1 MGVLEEGSYQGAGME
16 AKIKDLV
23 GDRDPEFVFH
33 LMLDSTKCQKVE
45 GLDQFGNLEVLSL
58 TGCGLTSLAGF
69 PKLPHLSELNISDN
83 KLSGGDLKVLEDGD
97 LKQLVRLTLAG
108 NPNIKEIS
116 HLNPLAS
123 APILRSLDLFECEVS
138 KNPEYREQVFDL
150 LGSLVYL
157 DGTDRDG
164 NEEEDDEEEED
175 DLDDVQGLESID
187 EEEESEMSD
196 EEPTGFE
203 DEDSLSDDD
212 GPEGGVKRKR
222 DSDEEEEEEDD

>member
-1 MGVLEEGSYQGAGME
+1 MGNWLACSEGEHTGTTAME

-58 TGCGLTSLAGF
+58 TGCGLSSLAGF

-83 KLSGGDLKVLEDGD
+83 KLSGPDLQVLEQAN
-97 LKQLVRLTLAG
+97 LQLLVRLTLAG
-108 NPNIKEIS
+108 NSNIKELA
-116 HLNPLAS
+116 HLAPLAS
-123 APILRSLDLFECEVS
+123 APILRSLDLFECDVS
-138 KNPEYREQVFDL
+138 KNPEYREQVFEL

-164 NEEEDDEEEED
+164 NEDEDE
-175 DLDDVQGLESID
+175 GLESID

-196 EEPTGFE
+196 DPPGLGFE
-203 DEDSLSDDD
+203 EEDSLSDD
-212 GPEGGVKRKR
+212 EQGVKRKR
-222 DSDEEEEEEDD
+222 DSDEEEEEEEDD